1 MSVGVRGFS
10 VRESDCGKN
19 FPLSTFHLQK
29 KPQTPNPRPRSP
41 MPVPPEDLETA
52 KRIARA
58 YGAARLILFGS
69 AQEDPAAARDLDL
82 AVDGIEGWEVWRF
95 AGDLAERVAVPLDVV
110 PLQLSN
116 AFTRRIEKRGQ
127 VLYEC

>member
-1 MSVGVRGFS
+1 
-10 VRESDCGKN
+10 
-19 FPLSTFHLQK
+19 
-29 KPQTPNPRPRSP
+29 
-41 MPVPPEDLETA
+41 MPIPPEDLETA

-58 YGAARLILFGS
+58 YGATRLILFGS

-95 AGDLAERVAVPLDVV
+95 AGDLAEQVAVPLDVV

-116 AFTRRIEKRGQ
+116 AFTRRIERRGQ
-127 VLYEC
+127 VLYER